1 MTLTTTANV
10 KQALVATLRADN
22 TLKAAIHGIHEGFAP
37 ETTEYPFVVYN
48 NVFAPYDFAWGSA
61 MLRTAFDVVV
71 FSENSVEANNIDALV
86 IAALNEKQ
94 LSVTGQSTL
103 ICRRVNDLSSKDV
116 DEEGKTIYQIGGTYS
131 IWTDQSY
138 P

>member
-22 TLKAAIHGIHEGFAP
+22 PLKAAITGIHEGFAP
-37 ETTEYPFVVYN
+37 DNANYPFVVYS

-86 IAALNEKQ
+86 IGALNEKQ
-94 LSVTGQSTL
+94 LAVTGQSTL
-103 ICRRVNDLSSKDV
+103 LCRRVSDLSSKDV
-116 DEEGKTIYQIGGTYS
+116 DQEGKTVYQIGGTYS
-131 IWTDQSY
+131 IWTDQPY
-138 P
+138 